1 MSVDFYKEEGPLGYL
16 ANYSNHGFTV
26 DGVYYK
32 TAEHYYQANK
42 FDNNEIREKI
52 INAAT
57 PKEAS
62 DIGRDRNNIR
72 RKDFKD
78 IKLSVMSEA
87 IYNKFTQNKDIRSKL
102 IETRNEPIREMT
114 TKESYWGIGPNL
126 DGENQIGKIL
136 MNIRKRVKCELLGNI
151 INNCKDKKVYVIG
164 HRKPDVDSV
173 FSALV
178 LTRIL
183 KSLGIN
189 AKFAVRD
196 EDFVDN
202 EFTKDYLKDDYEVIN
217 DYNDKNFILV
227 DHNNLDSIPKE
238 NVIGAIDHHR
248 ISGEVDDLIEIEY
261 ASTGL
266 LIYDLFKDMYE
277 FTDED
282 KKLIALS
289 VLSDT
294 EFLTSSRFSEED
306 KQLYEELNVK
316 LDKEELK
323 KKYLKTTPFH
333 LTVSENF
340 LKDYKEYN
348 YNGIHIKRSLIKSYE
363 EDRKSHYD
371 EYKDSMK
378 KNCIN
383 LMIWCDYET
392 LETYICYNN
401 ISLKFPYFTTST
413 YLVLDYLKEKEYLKK

>member
-26 DGVYYK
+26 NNVFYK
-32 TAEHYYQANK
+32 TAEHFYQANK
-42 FDNNEIREKI
+42 FDNEEIREKI
-52 INAAT
+52 INAET
-57 PKEAS
+57 PKES
-62 DIGRDRNNIR
+62 STIGRDRKNIR

-87 IYNKFTQNKDIRSKL
+87 IYNKFSQNKDIRSKL

-114 TKESYWGIGPNL
+114 TKESFWGVGPNL

-151 INNCKDKKVYVIG
+151 LNNCKDKKVYVIG
-164 HRKPDVDSV
+164 HHKPDADSV
-173 FSALV
+173 FSALL
-178 LTRIL
+178 LTKIL

-196 EDFVDN
+196 EAFVDK
-202 EFTKDYLKDDYEVIN
+202 EFIKDYLKEDYEVVN

-266 LIYDLFKDMYE
+266 LIYDLFKDLYE

-306 KQLYEELNVK
+306 KKLYEELKVK
-316 LDKEELK
+316 LDPEVLK

-333 LTVSENF
+333 LSVSENF
-340 LKDYKEYN
+340 LQDYKEYN
-348 YNGIHIKRSLIKSYE
+348 YNGLHINRSLIKSYE
-363 EDRKSHYD
+363 DDRKTHYE

-378 KNCIN
+378 NNSIN